1 MATVVRM
8 PSVFAGASEA
18 VIAKWLVK
26 PGDTIKVG
34 DPFAEVET
42 EKAVVEYNS
51 EVEGTIG
58 RLVIPEGASR
68 EIGTPIAVLISAGE
82 TDADI
87 NAALGADGAPTP
99 AAPSVQSSEA
109 PGFAPAPT
117 TAASAVA
124 PSSQP
129 VYSTGERL
137 FASPIARKIARER
150 GVDLTGVAGS
160 GPGGRIVRRDVECLS
175 NGAHSTVLPTEAAL
189 ASSAPATTVAGNI
202 EIPLTGMRKAI
213 ARRLTESKSTVPHF
227 YLKTECKVDALLA
240 LREQINNFS
249 PVRVSV
255 NDLVVKAVAAA
266 FVDVPEANVTWSDN
280 ALIKHGSVDI
290 AVAVSTKGGL
300 VTPVVRNVT
309 AKSIT
314 AVSEEIKSLVARA
327 NAKRLRQE
335 ELEGGS
341 FSISNLGMY
350 GTLEFSAILNPPQS
364 GILAVGAAMD
374 QPVVVNGQ
382 LTVAKVMRCTLSA
395 DHRAIDGALAAQW
408 LAAFTKRVENP
419 VSLLLWTETL
429 NLTSPHT
436 ITPETI

>member
-8 PSVFAGASEA
+8 PSVAAGASEA

-34 DPFAEVET
+34 GLFAELET

-58 RLVIPEGASR
+58 RLVIPEGGTG

-87 NAALGADGAPTP
+87 NAALGGDGTATP
-99 AAPSVQSSEA
+99 AAPAVPSGKA
-109 PGFAPAPT
+109 PGSAPAP
-117 TAASAVA
+117 AAAAPAVA

-129 VYSTGERL
+129 VQSKGERS
-137 FASPIARKIARER
+137 FASPMARKIARER

-160 GPGGRIVRRDVECLS
+160 GPGGRIVRRDVEGLAT
-175 NGAHSTVLPTEAAL
+175 GAHSTVPPTEAAP
-189 ASSAPATTVAGNI
+189 ASSAPATTVAGST
-202 EIPLTGMRKAI
+202 EIPLTAMRKAI

-227 YLKTECKVDALLA
+227 YVKTECKVDALLA
-240 LREQINNFS
+240 LREQINGFS
-249 PVRVSV
+249 PVRISV

-266 FVDVPEANVTWSDN
+266 FVDVPEANVTWGGN
-280 ALIKHGSVDI
+280 VLIKHGSVDI
-290 AVAVSTKGGL
+290 AVAVSTEGGL

-314 AVSEEIKSLVARA
+314 AVSEEIKSLVVRA
-327 NAKRLRQE
+327 NEKRLRQE

-350 GTLEFSAILNPPQS
+350 GMLEFTAILNPPQS
-364 GILAVGAAMD
+364 GILAVGAALD
-374 QPVVVNGQ
+374 QPVVVDGQ
-382 LTVAKVMRCTLSA
+382 LAVAKVMRCTLSV
-395 DHRAIDGALAAQW
+395 DHRAVDGALAARW
-408 LAAFTKRVENP
+408 LVAFTKRIENP
-419 VSLLLWTETL
+419 VSLLL
-429 NLTSPHT
+429 
-436 ITPETI
+436 

>member
-18 VIAKWLVK
+18 VIARWLVK

-34 DPFAEVET
+34 DPFAELET
-42 EKAVVEYNS
+42 DKAVVEYSS

-58 RLVIPEGASR
+58 RLVIPEGATR

-87 NAALGADGAPTP
+87 NAALGGDGTAAP
-99 AAPSVQSSEA
+99 AAPAGPSGKA
-109 PGFAPAPT
+109 PAAAPAP
-117 TAASAVA
+117 AAAAPAVA

-129 VYSTGERL
+129 MQSTGERL
-137 FASPIARKIARER
+137 FASPVARKMARER

-160 GPGGRIVRRDVECLS
+160 GPGGRIVRRDVEGLAT
-175 NGAHSTVLPTEAAL
+175 GGHSTLPPTEAAP
-189 ASSAPATTVAGNI
+189 ASSAPATTVAGDT
-202 EIPLTGMRKAI
+202 EIPLTAMRKAI

-227 YLKTECKVDALLA
+227 YVKTECKVDALLA
-240 LREQINNFS
+240 LREQINGFS
-249 PVRVSV
+249 PVRISV
-255 NDLVVKAVAAA
+255 NDFVVKAVAAA
-266 FVDVPEANVTWSDN
+266 FVDVPEANVTWGGN
-280 ALIKHGSVDI
+280 VLIKHGSVDI
-290 AVAVSTKGGL
+290 AVAVSTEGGL

-350 GTLEFSAILNPPQS
+350 GALEFSAILNPPQS

-382 LTVAKVMRCTLSA
+382 LAVAKVMRCTLSS
-395 DHRAIDGALAAQW
+395 DHRAVDGALAARW
-408 LAAFTKRVENP
+408 LVAFTKRIENP
-419 VSLLLWTETL
+419 VSLLL
-429 NLTSPHT
+429 
-436 ITPETI
+436 